1 MSRTHGVPGRASSCV
16 NNALT
21 LLGAGVHPLGL
32 TPAKIAV
39 SPKNTGL
46 TLKVLGSTL
55 STNPKKARRRRLG
68 SPASLSDVSLC
79 VFDPPCAI
87 WLGILDHLRLTFGIR
102 PPPALHLLDHP
113 FVSLGISAY
122 PCASL
127 AIFVHL

>member
-1 MSRTHGVPGRASSCV
+1 MGCVRRSGRV
-16 NNALT
+16 NTVLT

-68 SPASLSDVSLC
+68 NPV
-79 VFDPPCAI
+79 
-87 WLGILDHLRLTFGIR
+87 
-102 PPPALHLLDHP
+102 
-113 FVSLGISAY
+113 
-122 PCASL
+122 
-127 AIFVHL
+127 